1 MSTLEHKLL
10 NTTETVFTAEFH
22 TLDGNGFEKAKKYA
36 DRFRGWFDGVN
47 ATDNTAAHAHV
58 SNVASAIAIKQLGLR
73 ANFADCVPRQE
84 SLSSASRHH
93 GCLDVRC

>member
-36 DRFRGWFDGVN
+36 
-47 ATDNTAAHAHV
+47 ADNKMTYGQALK
-58 SNVASAIAIKQLGLR
+58 AIK
-73 ANFADCVPRQE
+73 NQE
-84 SLSSASRHH
+84 K
-93 GCLDVRC
+93 G